1 MKITSFNPLIVSKQA
16 EEIVAL
22 FEELG
27 FKKRHAPTMDDQTA
41 ADQDFRM
48 KDDNGFALDVA
59 QHPLVPQDLTFIRMN
74 VRDFDEA
81 YASAF
86 YDEIGMD
93 EQSYVRLVESCLPA
107 NEIHMTDEQIVAAL
121 PRWENNGS
129 VKNTRCDV
137 SVEDIH
143 QILGTMF
150 A

>member
-81 YASAF
+81 Y
-86 YDEIGMD
+86 EILTKHGF
-93 EQSYVRLVESCLPA
+93 
-107 NEIHMTDEQIVAAL
+107 
-121 PRWENNGS
+121 
-129 VKNTRCDV
+129 KNTRGDDTLESNNSKAATMV
-137 SVEDIH
+137 SESGLTIALVQH
-143 QILGTMF
+143 LK
-150 A
+150 

>member
-1 MKITSFNPLIVSKQA
+1 MKITTFNPLIVSKQA

-81 YASAF
+81 Y
-86 YDEIGMD
+86 EILTKHGF
-93 EQSYVRLVESCLPA
+93 
-107 NEIHMTDEQIVAAL
+107 
-121 PRWENNGS
+121 
-129 VKNTRCDV
+129 KNTRGDDTLESNNSKAATMV
-137 SVEDIH
+137 SESGLTIALVQH
-143 QILGTMF
+143 LK
-150 A
+150 

>member
-59 QHPLVPQDLTFIRMN
+59 QHPFVPQDLTFIRMN

-81 YASAF
+81 Y
-86 YDEIGMD
+86 EILTKHGF
-93 EQSYVRLVESCLPA
+93 R
-107 NEIHMTDEQIVAAL
+107 
-121 PRWENNGS
+121 
-129 VKNTRCDV
+129 NTRGDDALESNNSKAATMV
-137 SVEDIH
+137 SESGLTIALVQH
-143 QILGTMF
+143 LK
-150 A
+150 

>member
-59 QHPLVPQDLTFIRMN
+59 QHPLVPQDLTYIRMN

-81 YASAF
+81 Y
-86 YDEIGMD
+86 EILTKHGF
-93 EQSYVRLVESCLPA
+93 
-107 NEIHMTDEQIVAAL
+107 
-121 PRWENNGS
+121 
-129 VKNTRCDV
+129 KNTRGDDTLESNNSKAATMV
-137 SVEDIH
+137 SESGLTIALVQH
-143 QILGTMF
+143 LK
-150 A
+150 

>member
-1 MKITSFNPLIVSKQA
+1 MP
-16 EEIVAL
+16 E
-22 FEELG
+22 
-27 FKKRHAPTMDDQTA
+27 M
-41 ADQDFRM
+41 
-48 KDDNGFALDVA
+48 
-59 QHPLVPQDLTFIRMN
+59 LVRA
-74 VRDFDEA
+74 RAYDEA
-81 YASAF
+81 YAAAF

-93 EQSYVRLVESCLPA
+93 EQAYVTLVESCLPT
-107 NEIHMTDEQIVAAL
+107 NEIHMTDEQIVSAL

>member
-27 FKKRHAPTMDDQTA
+27 FKKRHAPTMEDQTA

-74 VRDFDEA
+74 VGDFDEA
-81 YASAF
+81 Y
-86 YDEIGMD
+86 EILTKHGF
-93 EQSYVRLVESCLPA
+93 
-107 NEIHMTDEQIVAAL
+107 
-121 PRWENNGS
+121 
-129 VKNTRCDV
+129 KNTRGDDTLESNNSKAATMV
-137 SVEDIH
+137 SESGLTIALVQH
-143 QILGTMF
+143 LK
-150 A
+150 